1 MELSEGLDMKRFSD
15 LVKRSRWERP
25 ELFLASGVTL
35 FERTL
40 DDPVS
45 HSGATLFER
54 LLDKLVPDVAIAEV
68 PLDEDRDALSV
79 SGATLWARF
88 LEMGCLS

>member
-1 MELSEGLDMKRFSD
+1 MKRFSD

-35 FERTL
+35 FERAL
-40 DDPVS
+40 DVPV
-45 HSGATLFER
+45 SGATLLDR
-54 LLDKLVPDVAIAEV
+54 LLDSLVPDVAIAEQ
-68 PLDEDRDALSV
+68 PLDEDRDALSAP
-79 SGATLWARF
+79 GATLWARF